1 MAYPRI
7 IAHRCGGALA
17 PENSLDGLRIA
28 ARLGCRGVEFDVM
41 LSADGIPL
49 LIHDESLE
57 RTTTGHGRVA
67 DLSAAAIRQFDAGG
81 PHHPAFAVAPA
92 PTFAEAMA
100 CCAELG
106 LWTNIEL
113 KPASGH
119 EAATGAVVGR
129 WLAAHW
135 NHGDGK
141 GVVSSFSSAAL
152 AAASREAPGLPIA
165 LLAEKL
171 PPDWRQRLRDL
182 GAGSLH
188 LSAQDI
194 TASDAAALGDTPW
207 ACYTVNRRQAADR
220 LFALGCAAV
229 FTDRPDL
236 WPADEM

>member
-1 MAYPRI
+1 MVYPRI

-41 LSADGIPL
+41 LSADEIPL
-49 LIHDESLE
+49 LIHDETLE
-57 RTTTGHGRVA
+57 RTTTGRGRVA
-67 DLSAAAIRQFDAGG
+67 DLSAAAIREFDAGG
-81 PHHPAFAVAPA
+81 RHHPAFAVAPA

-106 LWTNIEL
+106 LWANIEL
-113 KPASGH
+113 KPARSH
-119 EAATGAVVGR
+119 ETATGAVVGR

-135 NHGDGK
+135 DGN
-141 GVVSSFSSAAL
+141 GVVSSFSSEAL
-152 AAASREAPGLPIA
+152 AAASREAPGLPLA

-171 PPDWRQRLRDL
+171 PPDWRQHLRDL

-188 LSAQDI
+188 LSARSL
-194 TASDAAALGDTPW
+194 TTSDAAALGTTPW
-207 ACYTVNRRQAADR
+207 ACYTVNQRLTADR
-220 LFALGCAAV
+220 LFALGCTAI

-236 WPADEM
+236 WQAGEM

>member
-1 MAYPRI
+1 MVYPRI

-41 LSADGIPL
+41 LSADEIPL
-49 LIHDESLE
+49 LIHDETLE
-57 RTTTGHGRVA
+57 RTTTGRGRVA
-67 DLSAAAIRQFDAGG
+67 DLNAAAIREFDAGG
-81 PHHPAFAVAPA
+81 RHHPAFAVAPA

-106 LWTNIEL
+106 LWANIEL
-113 KPASGH
+113 KPARSH
-119 EAATGAVVGR
+119 ETATGAVVGR

-135 NHGDGK
+135 DGN
-141 GVVSSFSSAAL
+141 GVVSSFSSEAL
-152 AAASREAPGLPIA
+152 AAAGREAPGLPLA

-188 LSAQDI
+188 LSARSM
-194 TASDAAALGDTPW
+194 TASDAAAVGATPW
-207 ACYTVNRRQAADR
+207 ACYTVNQRQAADH
-220 LFALGCAAV
+220 LFALGCTAV

-236 WPADEM
+236 WQANEM